1 MLKSPTMSVYV
12 NLYFEVLQM
21 KEKENLIKEREASGI
36 ALLPLLLFIVI
47 YLGAG
52 IILQSKGVAMA
63 FYQFPSVVAMTI
75 AVIVAFFMYHKTGI
89 NDNFTLFAR
98 GAGDEN
104 IMTMLMIYLLAGAF
118 SSVAGAMGGV
128 ASTANLGLTIIPSRF
143 IIPGIF
149 VIAAFLSTATGTSM
163 GTVGAIVPIAY
174 QMAKTA
180 DLNMAFVM
188 SAVLTGAMFGDNLSM
203 ISDTTIAATK
213 TQGVELKD
221 KFKTNAW
228 ISLPSAAITIVLM
241 IIFSK
246 GGTSVGHLDYS
257 VIKVVPYILVLGL
270 ALAGL
275 NVFAVLLIGILS
287 ATVVGMGTG
296 AIGLMDVAGK
306 IWEGYQG
313 MIEVFLLSM
322 FVGGLAEM
330 TKHYGGLK
338 WLIAKASK
346 LFKGPKSASV
356 GIAALTAITDAA
368 TANNTVSI
376 IVNGEIAKDIS
387 EKYKI
392 DPRRTASFLDIF
404 SCIMQGFIPYGAQ
417 FLMTASLTKNS
428 VNPTDMIPY
437 NWYLMILAVVSILS
451 VVIPSYNKIVCKGNW
466 DWEHM
471 MPDYEVAKL
480 KK

>member
-1 MLKSPTMSVYV
+1 M
-12 NLYFEVLQM
+12 E
-21 KEKENLIKEREASGI
+21 EKENLLKEREASGI

-75 AVIVAFFMYHKTGI
+75 AVVVAFIMYHKTGI
-89 NDNFTLFAR
+89 NENFSLFAR
-98 GAGDEN
+98 GAGEEN
-104 IMTMLMIYLLAGAF
+104 IMTMLMIFLLAGAF

-128 ASTANLGLTIIPSRF
+128 QSTANLGLTIIPARF
-143 IIPGIF
+143 IVPGIF

-174 QMAKTA
+174 QMGKTA

-188 SAVLTGAMFGDNLSM
+188 AAVMTGAMFGDNLSM
-203 ISDTTIAATK
+203 ISDTTIAATR
-213 TQGVELKD
+213 TQGVQLKD
-221 KFKTNAW
+221 KFRTNAW
-228 ISLPSAAITIVLM
+228 LSLPSAVIAIVLM
-241 IIFSK
+241 ILFGDAGSAV
-246 GGTSVGHLDYS
+246 GTLDYS
-257 VIKVVPYILVLGL
+257 VVKIIPYILVLVL
-270 ALAGL
+270 ALIGM
-275 NVFAVLLIGILS
+275 NVFAVLIIGIVS
-287 ATVVGMGTG
+287 AALVGVGTG
-296 AIGLMDVAGK
+296 AITFMDVAGK
-306 IWEGYQG
+306 IWAGYQG

-338 WLIAKASK
+338 WLIQKANK
-346 LFKGPKSASV
+346 FFKGPKSASV
-356 GIAALTAITDAA
+356 GIAVLTAIIDAA

-376 IVNGEIAKDIS
+376 IVNGEIAKEIS
-387 EKYKI
+387 RKYKI

-417 FLMTASLTKNS
+417 FLMVASLTKNT

-437 NWYLMILAVVSILS
+437 NWYLMILAVVSIIS
-451 VVIPSYNKIVCKGNW
+451 VMIPSYNKIVCKGNW

-480 KK
+480 NK

>member
-1 MLKSPTMSVYV
+1 M
-12 NLYFEVLQM
+12 E
-21 KEKENLIKEREASGI
+21 EKENLLKEREASGI

-52 IILQSKGVAMA
+52 IILQSKGVDMA

-75 AVIVAFFMYHKTGI
+75 AVVVAFIMYHKTGI
-89 NDNFTLFAR
+89 NENFSLFAR
-98 GAGDEN
+98 GAGEEN
-104 IMTMLMIYLLAGAF
+104 IMTMLMIFLLAGAF

-128 ASTANLGLTIIPSRF
+128 QSTANLGLTIIPARF
-143 IIPGIF
+143 IVPGIF

-174 QMAKTA
+174 QMGKTA

-188 SAVLTGAMFGDNLSM
+188 AAVMTGAMFGDNLSM
-203 ISDTTIAATK
+203 ISDTTIAATR
-213 TQGVELKD
+213 TQGVQLKD
-221 KFKTNAW
+221 KFRTNAW
-228 ISLPSAAITIVLM
+228 LSLPSAVIAIVLM
-241 IIFSK
+241 ILFGDAGSAV
-246 GGTSVGHLDYS
+246 GTLDYS
-257 VIKVVPYILVLGL
+257 VVKIIPYILVLVL
-270 ALAGL
+270 ALIGM
-275 NVFAVLLIGILS
+275 NVFAVLIIGIVS
-287 ATVVGMGTG
+287 AALVGVGTG
-296 AIGLMDVAGK
+296 AITFMDVAGK
-306 IWEGYQG
+306 IWAGYQG

-338 WLIAKASK
+338 WLIQKANK
-346 LFKGPKSASV
+346 FFKGPKSASV
-356 GIAALTAITDAA
+356 GIAVLTAIIDAA

-376 IVNGEIAKDIS
+376 IVNGEIAKEIS
-387 EKYKI
+387 RKYKI

-417 FLMTASLTKNS
+417 FLMVASLTKNT

-437 NWYLMILAVVSILS
+437 NWYLMILAVVSIIS
-451 VVIPSYNKIVCKGNW
+451 VMIPAYNKIVCKGQW

-480 KK
+480 NK

>member
-1 MLKSPTMSVYV
+1 M
-12 NLYFEVLQM
+12 E
-21 KEKENLIKEREASGI
+21 EKENLLKEREASGI

-75 AVIVAFFMYHKTGI
+75 AVVVAFIMYHKTGI
-89 NDNFTLFAR
+89 NENFSLFAR
-98 GAGDEN
+98 GAGEEN
-104 IMTMLMIYLLAGAF
+104 IMTMLMIFLLAGAF

-128 ASTANLGLTIIPSRF
+128 QSTANLGLTIIPARF
-143 IIPGIF
+143 IVPGIF

-174 QMAKTA
+174 QMGKTA

-188 SAVLTGAMFGDNLSM
+188 AAVMTGAMFGDNLSM
-203 ISDTTIAATK
+203 ISDTTIAATR
-213 TQGVELKD
+213 TQGVQLKD
-221 KFKTNAW
+221 KFRTNAW
-228 ISLPSAAITIVLM
+228 LSLPSAVIAILLM
-241 IIFSK
+241 ILFGDAGS
-246 GGTSVGHLDYS
+246 SVGTLDYS
-257 VIKVVPYILVLGL
+257 VVKIIPYILVLVL
-270 ALAGL
+270 ALIGM
-275 NVFAVLLIGILS
+275 NVFAVLIIGIVS
-287 ATVVGMGTG
+287 AALVGVGTG
-296 AIGLMDVAGK
+296 AITFMDVAGK

-338 WLIAKASK
+338 WLIQKANK
-346 LFKGPKSASV
+346 FFKGPKSASV
-356 GIAALTAITDAA
+356 GIAVLTAIIDAA

-376 IVNGEIAKDIS
+376 IVNGEIAKEIS
-387 EKYKI
+387 RKYKI

-417 FLMTASLTKNS
+417 FLMVASLTKNT

-437 NWYLMILAVVSILS
+437 NWYLMILAVVSIIS
-451 VVIPSYNKIVCKGNW
+451 VMIPAYNKIVCKGQW

-480 KK
+480 NK

>member
-1 MLKSPTMSVYV
+1 
-12 NLYFEVLQM
+12 M
-21 KEKENLIKEREASGI
+21 KEKENLLEERDASGV

-52 IILQSKGVAMA
+52 MILQSKGVEMA
-63 FYQFPSVVAMTI
+63 FYRFPTVVAMTI
-75 AVIVAFFMYHKTGI
+75 AVIVAFLMYHKTGI
-89 NDNFTLFAR
+89 NENFTLFAR

-128 ASTANLGLTIIPSRF
+128 ASTANLGLTIISPRF
-143 IIPGIF
+143 IVPGIF

-163 GTVGAIVPIAY
+163 GTIGAIVPIAY

-180 DLNMAFVM
+180 DLNMAFVI
-188 SAVLTGAMFGDNLSM
+188 SAVMTGAMFGDNLSM
-203 ISDTTIAATK
+203 ISDTTIAATR
-213 TQGVELKD
+213 TQGVDLKD
-221 KFKTNAW
+221 KFRTNAW
-228 ISLPSAAITIVLM
+228 ISLPSAVITIVLM

-246 GGTSVGHLDYS
+246 GGTSVGQLDYS
-257 VIKVVPYILVLGL
+257 VIKVIPYVLVLGL

-275 NVFAVLLIGILS
+275 NVFTVLLIGILS
-287 ATVVGMGTG
+287 ASVVGIGTG
-296 AIGLMDVAGK
+296 TIGLMDIAGK
-306 IWEGYQG
+306 IWTGYQG
-313 MIEVFLLSM
+313 MMEVFLLSM
-322 FVGGLAEM
+322 LVGGLAEM

-338 WLIAKASK
+338 WLITKTSK

-368 TANNTVSI
+368 VANNTVAI
-376 IVNGEIAKDIS
+376 IVNGEIAREIS
-387 EKYKI
+387 EKYRI

-437 NWYLMILAVVSILS
+437 NWYLIIIAAVSILS
-451 VVIPSYNKIVCKGNW
+451 VVIPSYNKRVCKGEW

-471 MPDYEVAKL
+471 MPGYAVAKL
-480 KK
+480 EK

>member
-1 MLKSPTMSVYV
+1 M
-12 NLYFEVLQM
+12 E
-21 KEKENLIKEREASGI
+21 EKENLLKEREASGI

-75 AVIVAFFMYHKTGI
+75 AVVVAFIMYHKTGI
-89 NDNFTLFAR
+89 NENFSLFAR
-98 GAGDEN
+98 GAGEEN
-104 IMTMLMIYLLAGAF
+104 IMTMLMIFLLAGAF

-128 ASTANLGLTIIPSRF
+128 QSTANLGLTIIPARF
-143 IIPGIF
+143 IVPGIF

-174 QMAKTA
+174 QMGKTA

-188 SAVLTGAMFGDNLSM
+188 AAVMTGAMFGDNLSM
-203 ISDTTIAATK
+203 ISDTTIAATR
-213 TQGVELKD
+213 TQGVQLKD
-221 KFKTNAW
+221 KFRTNAW
-228 ISLPSAAITIVLM
+228 LSLPSAVIAIVLM
-241 IIFSK
+241 ILFGDAGSAV
-246 GGTSVGHLDYS
+246 GTLDYS
-257 VIKVVPYILVLGL
+257 VVKIIPYILVLVL
-270 ALAGL
+270 ALIGM
-275 NVFAVLLIGILS
+275 NVFVVLIIGIVS
-287 ATVVGMGTG
+287 AALVGVGTG
-296 AIGLMDVAGK
+296 AITFMDVAGK

-338 WLIAKASK
+338 WLIQKANK
-346 LFKGPKSASV
+346 FFKGPKSASV
-356 GIAALTAITDAA
+356 GIAVLTAIIDAA

-376 IVNGEIAKDIS
+376 IVNGEIAKEIS
-387 EKYKI
+387 RKYKI

-417 FLMTASLTKNS
+417 FLMVASLTKNT

-437 NWYLMILAVVSILS
+437 NWYLMILAVVSIIS
-451 VVIPSYNKIVCKGNW
+451 VMIPAYNKIVCKGQW

-480 KK
+480 NK

>member
-1 MLKSPTMSVYV
+1 M
-12 NLYFEVLQM
+12 E
-21 KEKENLIKEREASGI
+21 EKENLLKEREASGI

-75 AVIVAFFMYHKTGI
+75 AVVVAFIMYHKTGI
-89 NDNFTLFAR
+89 NENFSLFAR
-98 GAGDEN
+98 GAGEEN
-104 IMTMLMIYLLAGAF
+104 IMTMLMIFLLAGAF

-128 ASTANLGLTIIPSRF
+128 QSTANLGLTIIPARF
-143 IIPGIF
+143 IVPGIF

-174 QMAKTA
+174 QMGKTA

-188 SAVLTGAMFGDNLSM
+188 AAVMTGAMFGDNLSM
-203 ISDTTIAATK
+203 ISDTTIAATR
-213 TQGVELKD
+213 TQGVQLKD
-221 KFKTNAW
+221 KFRTNAW
-228 ISLPSAAITIVLM
+228 LSLPSAVIAIVLM
-241 IIFSK
+241 ILFGDAGSAV
-246 GGTSVGHLDYS
+246 GTLDYS
-257 VIKVVPYILVLGL
+257 VVKIVPYILVLVL
-270 ALAGL
+270 ALIGM
-275 NVFAVLLIGILS
+275 NVFAVLIIGIVS
-287 ATVVGMGTG
+287 AALVGVGTG
-296 AIGLMDVAGK
+296 AITFMDVAGK
-306 IWEGYQG
+306 IWAGYQG

-338 WLIAKASK
+338 WLIQKANK
-346 LFKGPKSASV
+346 FFKGPKSASV
-356 GIAALTAITDAA
+356 GIAVLTAIIDAA

-376 IVNGEIAKDIS
+376 IVNGEIAKEIS
-387 EKYKI
+387 RKYKI

-417 FLMTASLTKNS
+417 FLMVASLTKNT

-437 NWYLMILAVVSILS
+437 NWYLMILAVVSIIS
-451 VVIPSYNKIVCKGNW
+451 VMIPAYNKIVCKGQW

>member
-1 MLKSPTMSVYV
+1 M
-12 NLYFEVLQM
+12 E
-21 KEKENLIKEREASGI
+21 EKENLLKEREASGI

-75 AVIVAFFMYHKTGI
+75 AVVVAFIMYHKTGI
-89 NDNFTLFAR
+89 NENFSLFAR
-98 GAGDEN
+98 GAGEEN
-104 IMTMLMIYLLAGAF
+104 IMTMLMIFLLAGAF

-128 ASTANLGLTIIPSRF
+128 QSTANLGLTIIPARF
-143 IIPGIF
+143 IVPGIF

-174 QMAKTA
+174 QMGKTA

-188 SAVLTGAMFGDNLSM
+188 AAVMTGAMFGDNLSM
-203 ISDTTIAATK
+203 ISDTTIAATR
-213 TQGVELKD
+213 TQGVQLKD
-221 KFKTNAW
+221 KFRTNAW
-228 ISLPSAAITIVLM
+228 LSLPSAVIAIILM
-241 IIFSK
+241 TLFGDAGSAV
-246 GGTSVGHLDYS
+246 GTLDYS
-257 VIKVVPYILVLGL
+257 VVKIIPYILVLVL
-270 ALAGL
+270 ALIGM
-275 NVFAVLLIGILS
+275 NVFAVLIIGIVS
-287 ATVVGMGTG
+287 AALVGVGTG
-296 AIGLMDVAGK
+296 AITFMDVAGK
-306 IWEGYQG
+306 IWAGYQG

-338 WLIAKASK
+338 WLIQKANK
-346 LFKGPKSASV
+346 FFKGPKSASV
-356 GIAALTAITDAA
+356 GIAVLTAIIDAA

-376 IVNGEIAKDIS
+376 IVNGEIAKEIS
-387 EKYKI
+387 RKYKI

-417 FLMTASLTKNS
+417 FLMVASLTKNT

-437 NWYLMILAVVSILS
+437 NWYLMILAVVSIIS
-451 VVIPSYNKIVCKGNW
+451 VMIPAYNKIVCKGQW

-480 KK
+480 NK

>member
-1 MLKSPTMSVYV
+1 
-12 NLYFEVLQM
+12 M
-21 KEKENLIKEREASGI
+21 KEKENLLEERDASGV

-52 IILQSKGVAMA
+52 MILQSKGVEMA
-63 FYQFPSVVAMTI
+63 FYRFPTVVAMTI
-75 AVIVAFFMYHKTGI
+75 AVIVAFLMYHKTGI
-89 NDNFTLFAR
+89 NENFTLFAR

-128 ASTANLGLTIIPSRF
+128 ASTANLGLTIISPRF
-143 IIPGIF
+143 IVPGIF

-163 GTVGAIVPIAY
+163 GTIGAIVPIAY

-180 DLNMAFVM
+180 DLNMAFVI
-188 SAVLTGAMFGDNLSM
+188 SAVMTGAMFGDNLSM
-203 ISDTTIAATK
+203 ISDTTIAATR
-213 TQGVELKD
+213 TQGVDLKD
-221 KFKTNAW
+221 KFRTNAW
-228 ISLPSAAITIVLM
+228 ISLPSAVITIVLM

-246 GGTSVGHLDYS
+246 GGTSVGQLDYS
-257 VIKVVPYILVLGL
+257 VIKVIPYVLVLGL

-275 NVFAVLLIGILS
+275 NVFTVLLIGILS
-287 ATVVGMGTG
+287 ASVVGIGTG
-296 AIGLMDVAGK
+296 TIGLMDIAGK
-306 IWEGYQG
+306 IWTGYQG
-313 MIEVFLLSM
+313 MMEVFLLSM
-322 FVGGLAEM
+322 LVGGLAEM

-338 WLIAKASK
+338 WLITKTSK

-368 TANNTVSI
+368 VANNTVAI
-376 IVNGEIAKDIS
+376 IVNGEIAREIS
-387 EKYKI
+387 EKYRI

-428 VNPTDMIPY
+428 VNPTDIIPY
-437 NWYLMILAVVSILS
+437 NWYLIIIAAVSILS
-451 VVIPSYNKIVCKGNW
+451 VVIPSYNKRVCKGEW

-471 MPDYEVAKL
+471 MPDYAVAKL
-480 KK
+480 EK

>member
-1 MLKSPTMSVYV
+1 
-12 NLYFEVLQM
+12 
-21 KEKENLIKEREASGI
+21 
-36 ALLPLLLFIVI
+36 
-47 YLGAG
+47 
-52 IILQSKGVAMA
+52 MA

-75 AVIVAFFMYHKTGI
+75 AVVVAFIMYHKTGI
-89 NDNFTLFAR
+89 NENFSLFAR
-98 GAGDEN
+98 GAGEEN
-104 IMTMLMIYLLAGAF
+104 IMTMLMIFLLAGAF

-128 ASTANLGLTIIPSRF
+128 QSTANLGLTIIPARF
-143 IIPGIF
+143 IVPGIF

-174 QMAKTA
+174 QMGKTA

-188 SAVLTGAMFGDNLSM
+188 AAVMTGAMFGDNLSM
-203 ISDTTIAATK
+203 ISDTTIAATR
-213 TQGVELKD
+213 TQGVQLKD
-221 KFKTNAW
+221 KFRTNAW
-228 ISLPSAAITIVLM
+228 LSLPSAVIAIVLM
-241 IIFSK
+241 ILFGDAGSAV
-246 GGTSVGHLDYS
+246 GTLDYS
-257 VIKVVPYILVLGL
+257 VVKIIPYILVLVL
-270 ALAGL
+270 ALIGM
-275 NVFAVLLIGILS
+275 NVFAVLIIGIVS
-287 ATVVGMGTG
+287 AALVGVGTG
-296 AIGLMDVAGK
+296 AITFMDVAGK

-338 WLIAKASK
+338 WLIQKANK
-346 LFKGPKSASV
+346 FFKGPKSASV
-356 GIAALTAITDAA
+356 GIAVLTAIIDAA

-376 IVNGEIAKDIS
+376 IVNGEIAKEIS
-387 EKYKI
+387 RKYKI

-417 FLMTASLTKNS
+417 FLMVASLTKNT

-437 NWYLMILAVVSILS
+437 NWYLMILAVVSIIS
-451 VVIPSYNKIVCKGNW
+451 VMIPAYNKIVCKGQW

-480 KK
+480 NK

>member
-1 MLKSPTMSVYV
+1 
-12 NLYFEVLQM
+12 M
-21 KEKENLIKEREASGI
+21 KEKENLLEERDASGV

-52 IILQSKGVAMA
+52 MILQSKGVEMA
-63 FYQFPSVVAMTI
+63 FYRFPTVVAMTI
-75 AVIVAFFMYHKTGI
+75 AVIVAFLMYHKTGI
-89 NDNFTLFAR
+89 NENFTLFAR

-128 ASTANLGLTIIPSRF
+128 ASTANLGLTIISPRF
-143 IIPGIF
+143 IVPGIF

-163 GTVGAIVPIAY
+163 GTIGAIVPIAY

-180 DLNMAFVM
+180 DLNMAFVI
-188 SAVLTGAMFGDNLSM
+188 SAVMTGAMFGDNLSM
-203 ISDTTIAATK
+203 ISDTTIAATR
-213 TQGVELKD
+213 TQGVDLKD
-221 KFKTNAW
+221 KFRTNAW
-228 ISLPSAAITIVLM
+228 ISLPSAVITIVLM

-246 GGTSVGHLDYS
+246 GGTSVGQLDYS
-257 VIKVVPYILVLGL
+257 VIKVIPYVLVLGL

-275 NVFAVLLIGILS
+275 NVFTVLLIGILS
-287 ATVVGMGTG
+287 ASVVGIGTG
-296 AIGLMDVAGK
+296 TIGLMDIAGK
-306 IWEGYQG
+306 IWTGYQG
-313 MIEVFLLSM
+313 MMEVFLLSM
-322 FVGGLAEM
+322 LVGGLAEM

-338 WLIAKASK
+338 WLITKTSK

-368 TANNTVSI
+368 VANNTVAI
-376 IVNGEIAKDIS
+376 IVNGEIAREIS
-387 EKYKI
+387 EKYRI

-437 NWYLMILAVVSILS
+437 NWYLIIIAAVSILS
-451 VVIPSYNKIVCKGNW
+451 VVIPSYNKRVCKGEW

-471 MPDYEVAKL
+471 MPDYAVAKL
-480 KK
+480 EK

>member
-1 MLKSPTMSVYV
+1 M
-12 NLYFEVLQM
+12 E
-21 KEKENLIKEREASGI
+21 EKENLLKEREASGI

-75 AVIVAFFMYHKTGI
+75 AVVVAFIMYHKTGI
-89 NDNFTLFAR
+89 NENFSLFAR
-98 GAGDEN
+98 GAGEEN
-104 IMTMLMIYLLAGAF
+104 IMTMLMIFLLAGAF

-128 ASTANLGLTIIPSRF
+128 QSTANLGLTIIPARF
-143 IIPGIF
+143 IVPGIF

-174 QMAKTA
+174 QMGKTA

-188 SAVLTGAMFGDNLSM
+188 AAVMTGAMFGDNLSM
-203 ISDTTIAATK
+203 ISDTTIAATR
-213 TQGVELKD
+213 TQGVQLKD
-221 KFKTNAW
+221 KFRTNAW
-228 ISLPSAAITIVLM
+228 LSLPSAVIAIVLM
-241 IIFSK
+241 ILFGDAGSAV
-246 GGTSVGHLDYS
+246 GTLDYS
-257 VIKVVPYILVLGL
+257 VVKIVPYILVLVL
-270 ALAGL
+270 ALIGM
-275 NVFAVLLIGILS
+275 NVFAVLIIGIVS
-287 ATVVGMGTG
+287 AALVGVGTG
-296 AIGLMDVAGK
+296 AITLMDVAGK
-306 IWEGYQG
+306 IWAGYQG

-338 WLIAKASK
+338 WLIQKANK
-346 LFKGPKSASV
+346 FFKGPKSASV
-356 GIAALTAITDAA
+356 GIAVLTAIIDAA

-376 IVNGEIAKDIS
+376 IVNGEIAKEIS
-387 EKYKI
+387 RKYKI

-417 FLMTASLTKNS
+417 FLMVASLTKNT

-437 NWYLMILAVVSILS
+437 NWYLMILAVVSIIS
-451 VVIPSYNKIVCKGNW
+451 VMIPAYNKIVCKGQW

-480 KK
+480 NK

>member
-1 MLKSPTMSVYV
+1 M
-12 NLYFEVLQM
+12 E
-21 KEKENLIKEREASGI
+21 EKENLLKEREASGI

-75 AVIVAFFMYHKTGI
+75 AVVVAFIMYHKTGI
-89 NDNFTLFAR
+89 NENFSLFAR
-98 GAGDEN
+98 GAGEEN
-104 IMTMLMIYLLAGAF
+104 IMTMLMIFLLAGAF

-128 ASTANLGLTIIPSRF
+128 QSTANLGLTIIPARF
-143 IIPGIF
+143 IVPGIF

-174 QMAKTA
+174 QMGKTA

-188 SAVLTGAMFGDNLSM
+188 AAVMTGAMFGDNLSM
-203 ISDTTIAATK
+203 ISDTTIAATR
-213 TQGVELKD
+213 TQGVQLKD
-221 KFKTNAW
+221 KFRTNAW
-228 ISLPSAAITIVLM
+228 LSLPSAVIAIVLM
-241 IIFSK
+241 ILFGDAGSAV
-246 GGTSVGHLDYS
+246 GTLDYS
-257 VIKVVPYILVLGL
+257 VVKIIPYILVLVL
-270 ALAGL
+270 ALIGM
-275 NVFAVLLIGILS
+275 NVFAVLIIGIVS
-287 ATVVGMGTG
+287 AALVGVGTG
-296 AIGLMDVAGK
+296 AITFMDVAGK
-306 IWEGYQG
+306 IWAGYQG

-338 WLIAKASK
+338 WLIQKANK
-346 LFKGPKSASV
+346 FFKGPKSASV
-356 GIAALTAITDAA
+356 GIAVLTAIIDAA

-376 IVNGEIAKDIS
+376 IVNGEIAKEIS
-387 EKYKI
+387 RKYKI

-417 FLMTASLTKNS
+417 FLMVASLTKNT

-437 NWYLMILAVVSILS
+437 NWYLMILAVVSIIS
-451 VVIPSYNKIVCKGNW
+451 VMIPAYNKIVCKGQW